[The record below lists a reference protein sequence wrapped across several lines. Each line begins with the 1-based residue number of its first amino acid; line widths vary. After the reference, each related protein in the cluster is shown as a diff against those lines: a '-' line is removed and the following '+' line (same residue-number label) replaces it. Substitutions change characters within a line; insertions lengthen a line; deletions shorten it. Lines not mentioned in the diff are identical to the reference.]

1 VNLENRLSRIYQL
14 RIFVQSKDDHK
25 KEGLEYQDLLEN
37 AVKTSSVIIKRIDL
51 AGRFFKRLILLQTTC
66 ILLNPIYLVCKWVLF
81 WPQL

>member
-1 VNLENRLSRIYQL
+1 MDPWDDICLSPHTL
-14 RIFVQSKDDHK
+14 QSTSPTS
-25 KEGLEYQDLLEN
+25 EN